1 MGNCHQCFEG
11 FGKPAKKDGF
21 KVCICGGATSVGQQL
36 ALLMATNSMV
46 KELSVYDLEGSSV
59 PAEGVAADLS
69 HLETLRCRLNWAL
82 ENCLEGCSLVLVAA
96 GIPRRPSQSKRD
108 LMHINGNMCKMVV
121 EACAKR
127 CPEAI
132 VGLIVNP
139 INSVVPAM
147 ARLYEKKGL
156 DPRKIIGVTTLDV
169 VRANKFVFEATGAPV
184 DSINVPVIGGH
195 AGKSEKASAGL
206 PLDKRKLLD
215 VRLQEAGAEVVR
227 AKSGKGSATLSLGY
241 AGSNVTELE
250 FFTSP
255 VTFGPRGVERVH
267 PVPRLDNYDQ
277 ERLAEAK
284 TVLKEEID
292 IGLEFA
298 QENELIF

>member
-11 FGKPAKKDGF
+11 FGRPAKKDGF

-69 HLETLRCRLNWAL
+69 HLEFPCRVKAYAL
-82 ENCLEGCSLVLVAA
+82 PGQARPAKDLPPNCLEGCSLVLVAA

-147 ARLYEKKGL
+147 ARSGLY
-156 DPRKIIGVTTLDV
+156 
-169 VRANKFVFEATGAPV
+169 
-184 DSINVPVIGGH
+184 
-195 AGKSEKASAGL
+195 
-206 PLDKRKLLD
+206 
-215 VRLQEAGAEVVR
+215 
-227 AKSGKGSATLSLGY
+227 
-241 AGSNVTELE
+241 
-250 FFTSP
+250 
-255 VTFGPRGVERVH
+255 
-267 PVPRLDNYDQ
+267 
-277 ERLAEAK
+277 
-284 TVLKEEID
+284 
-292 IGLEFA
+292 
-298 QENELIF
+298 